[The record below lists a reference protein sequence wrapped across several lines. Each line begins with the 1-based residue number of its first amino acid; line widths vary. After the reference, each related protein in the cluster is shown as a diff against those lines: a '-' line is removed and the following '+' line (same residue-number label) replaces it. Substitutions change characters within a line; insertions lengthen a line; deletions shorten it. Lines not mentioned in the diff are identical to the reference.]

1 MQNLTPPKQPGN
13 VAFRKKLG
21 QRFALRALAVL
32 VVGAVLVTGATLFQS
47 SYAELVEKLAIFV
60 DQNANVGIGTTEPQA
75 KLDVAG
81 TTKTRDLTITN
92 KTTCGKLSTDAQGAV
107 QCGIDSDSGGDITGV
122 TAGTGLSGGGD
133 SGSVTLNVDPNVI
146 QKRVSS
152 TCPAGQSIRA
162 ISAKGEV
169 TCEVDDNSSGDIT
182 GVTAGTGLSGGGD
195 SGSVTLNV
203 DPNVIQKRVRSTC
216 PAGQSIRAISAKGEV
231 TCEVD
236 DNSSGD
242 ITGVTAGTGL
252 SGGGDSGSITLN
264 VDPNVIQKRVRSTC
278 PAGQSIRAISATG
291 GVTCEVADNSGVD
304 NILTLHSQTTS
315 TPSCPSGWDSLWT
328 GYSFVLSTIAPGMT
342 QSQDLGSSGSCLKK
356 FRKMPITECS
366 HPSGNCDFYTK
377 SDLSAWLS
385 AHSGGDLF
393 SQSSP
398 AISRCRVCSKPAPII
413 TLHSQTTST
422 PSCPSGWDSLWTGYS
437 FVLSTIAP
445 GMTQSQDLGSSG
457 SCLKK
462 FRKMPITECSHPSGN
477 CDFYTQSDFSAWLSA
492 HSGGDLSS
500 QSSPAISRCRVC
512 SK

>member
-133 SGSVTLNVDPNVI
+133 SGSVTLNVDTNTI
-146 QKRVSS
+146 Q
-152 TCPAGQSIRA
+152 Q
-162 ISAKGEV
+162 
-169 TCEVDDNSSGDIT
+169 
-182 GVTAGTGLSGGGD
+182 
-195 SGSVTLNV
+195 
-203 DPNVIQKRVRSTC
+203 
-216 PAGQSIRAISAKGEV
+216 
-231 TCEVD
+231 
-236 DNSSGD
+236 
-242 ITGVTAGTGL
+242 
-252 SGGGDSGSITLN
+252 
-264 VDPNVIQKRVRSTC
+264 RVRSTC